1 LKVISWNLLYL
12 TGADVEDVVAIV
24 DRHHPDLLLLQ
35 EATEELAEMPR
46 RVGGYFF
53 REPLD
58 GRIYGLAVWSPYPL
72 APPYALALPT
82 SEVPGRVPPRIAQI
96 VQFGDV
102 AFANVHLSHGQLLNR
117 RQLLHVVN
125 ALEGPAAI
133 IGDYN
138 AIGPIKLPGFK
149 DLGPRQPTCSP
160 TNVISLRLDRCMAR
174 GLACSHAGVLA
185 RGRSDHHPIGL
196 DLHVLPAAEG
206 FAGCGTGCVRRLKLR
221 DSVERWASAISND
234 PNNPIRLR
242 QTFFET
248 LDRKFRNRKRGMARR
263 QHPTS
268 ASDNEPARRRVD
280 RPEVH

>member
-1 LKVISWNLLYL
+1 M
-12 TGADVEDVVAIV
+12 TGADLEDVAAVV
-24 DRHHPDLLLLQ
+24 DRHRPDLFLLQ

-72 APPYALALPT
+72 APPHALALPA

-117 RQLLHVVN
+117 RQLLHVAN

-138 AIGPIKLPGFK
+138 AIGLIKLPGFK
-149 DLGPRQPTCSP
+149 ISGLGNPP
-160 TNVISLRLDRCMAR
+160 V
-174 GLACSHAGVLA
+174 
-185 RGRSDHHPIGL
+185 
-196 DLHVLPAAEG
+196 
-206 FAGCGTGCVRRLKLR
+206 VRRM
-221 DSVERWASAISND
+221 SFPYASIVAW
-234 PNNPIRLR
+234 
-242 QTFFET
+242 
-248 LDRKFRNRKRGMARR
+248 RGG
-263 QHPTS
+263 
-268 ASDNEPARRRVD
+268 
-280 RPEVH
+280 